1 MGLGS
6 EDESHTDPSRIKRP
20 SQSYALIRFPAV
32 VGRSSEADVY
42 LDDRWASRSH
52 CELSISEDALVVR
65 DLQSRNGTFV
75 NSEQIETSRLQSGDE
90 LIVGRIVFRIEL
102 SHQKSLLDR
111 MRWHTDASSRS
122 PNTSRPRLE
131 NSFASVFAWFG
142 LIDDTSHVDMAD
154 SFIK

>member
-1 MGLGS
+1 MKVTLIRVAS
-6 EDESHTDPSRIKRP
+6 SDPRKRTT
-20 SQSYALIRFPAV
+20 LRRFPAV

-131 NSFASVFAWFG
+131 NSFASVFAWFR
-142 LIDDTSHVDMAD
+142 LINDASHADMAD
-154 SFIK
+154 SVIK

>member
-1 MGLGS
+1 MKVTLIRLAS
-6 EDESHTDPSRIKRP
+6 SAPRKRTT
-20 SQSYALIRFPAV
+20 LRRFPAV

-131 NSFASVFAWFG
+131 NSFASVFAWFR
-142 LIDDTSHVDMAD
+142 LINDASHADMAD
-154 SFIK
+154 SVIK